1 MSAQETGSDVMAFD
15 EGTPT
20 EPDLTAGK
28 KDVFLVDVNYNP
40 FLVAL
45 TSHLLF
51 WYILTPYL
59 LFWHILTPCC
69 FWHILTLFLHVYI
82 PCGLLFEHVLNH
94 SLLVLCVNPLSC
106 FVL

>member
-51 WYILTPYL
+51 WHILTPYL
-59 LFWHILTPCC
+59 LFWHILTP
-69 FWHILTLFLHVYI
+69 FLLFLHVYI
-82 PCGLLFEHVLNH
+82 PGRYPVAC
-94 SLLVLCVNPLSC
+94 CLSMS
-106 FVL
+106 